1 MQFLARFACFIFIF
15 PPIFLLW
22 RSRTRRTMRLMQRRG
37 SAHWTMR
44 LRLLRNTR
52 AFRLIRLTSTHFYF
66 YILENLVEF
75 GRCCCCFC
83 VFDTIFG
90 LFANRL
96 KSNFWFCQCYYRF
109 SQVLSRGLLSSLVIT
124 FKFYVF
130 IFIFSKFLRRRYW
143 NKKMFQRDA
152 YSRHPKNVWSP

>member
-1 MQFLARFACFIFIF
+1 
-15 PPIFLLW
+15 
-22 RSRTRRTMRLMQRRG
+22 MRLMQRRG

-130 IFIFSKFLRRRYW
+130 IFIFSEIKKCFNAMLIRVIQ
-143 NKKMFQRDA
+143 KMFEVRSKYVCCISSVRVA
-152 YSRHPKNVWSP
+152 